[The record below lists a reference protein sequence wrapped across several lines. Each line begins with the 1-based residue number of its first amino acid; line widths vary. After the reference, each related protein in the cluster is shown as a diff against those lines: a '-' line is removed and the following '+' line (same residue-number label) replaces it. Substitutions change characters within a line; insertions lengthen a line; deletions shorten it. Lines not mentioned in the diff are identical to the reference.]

1 MKLLRFL
8 FSRIVIVGLMLTI
21 QLIIF
26 IMLITKFSHISVRA
40 SFICTI
46 ISALV
51 VLWIINKS
59 DNPAYKLAWIIP
71 ILIFNI
77 SGGILYIILGNK
89 KPSIKMRRE
98 LEKVQ
103 EKTSELLKQ
112 DNKVRDE
119 IEKENPII
127 LGHANYINNAAGF
140 PIYKNT
146 EVKYYSLGEYNYED
160 LINELKKA
168 KKYIFM
174 EYFIIEEGK
183 MWNGILEILEQK
195 AKEGLDVRLMYDD
208 MGCISLLPLGYDK
221 KLEKKGIKCI
231 AFNPFKPLLSLAM
244 NNRDHRKITVI
255 DGHTGFTGGI
265 NLADE
270 YINEKERFGHWKDT
284 GVMLKGDAV
293 WNLTIMFLEMWNSV
307 RKTDED
313 YFIYNPEVYQ
323 VETIV
328 NDGYVQPYGD
338 SPLDEEIVGENV
350 YMNIINT
357 AKKYVYI
364 FTPYLIID
372 NEMMTALCL
381 AAKRGVDVKIVTP
394 GIPDKK
400 TVFKLT
406 RSYYPQLI
414 RDGVKIYEYTPGFIH
429 AKVFLCDD
437 EIATVGTINMDYRS
451 LYLHFECGVYLYKNK
466 CISNIKEDML
476 DTIEKSH
483 EFSKEDIKE
492 GRRYALWQAI
502 LRVFAPLM

>member
-1 MKLLRFL
+1 MKILRLL
-8 FSRIVIVGLMLTI
+8 FSRMVIIGVMIAI
-21 QLIIF
+21 QLGIF
-26 IMLITKFSHISVRA
+26 LSLLIKFSHFSAITP
-40 SFICTI
+40 IMCTV

-77 SGGILYIILGNK
+77 AGGILYLILGNK
-89 KPSIKMRRE
+89 KPSKEMRRR

-103 EKTSELLKQ
+103 EKTSKYLKQ
-112 DNKVRDE
+112 NKDIAEEVKKDNKTVY
-119 IEKENPII
+119 
-127 LGHANYINNAAGF
+127 GHMNYINNSAGY
-140 PIYKNT
+140 PMNKNT
-146 EVKYYSLGEYNYED
+146 EVKYYSVGEDNYED
-160 LINELKKA
+160 LIKELKKA
-168 KKYIFM
+168 KRYIFM

-183 MWNGILEILEQK
+183 MWDGILEILEQK

-208 MGCISLLPLGYDK
+208 MGCISLLPYGYDK
-221 KLEKKGIKCI
+221 ILEKKGIKCI
-231 AFNPFKPLLSLAM
+231 AFNPFKPLLSLVM

-270 YINEKERFGHWKDT
+270 YINEKVRFGHWKDT
-284 GVMLKGDAV
+284 GVMLKGQGV
-293 WNLTIMFLEMWNSV
+293 WNLTMMFLEMWNST
-307 RKTDED
+307 RQTDED
-313 YFIYNPEVYQ
+313 FSIYKPEVHQ
-323 VETIV
+323 LETTIS
-328 NDGYVQPYGD
+328 DGFVQPYGD
-338 SPLDEEIVGENV
+338 SPLDEEVVGENV
-350 YMNIINT
+350 YLNIINS
-357 AKKYVYI
+357 AKNYVYI

-381 AAKRGVDVKIVTP
+381 AAKKGVDVKIVTP

-414 RDGVKIYEYTPGFIH
+414 RAGVKIYEYTPGFIH
-429 AKVFLCDD
+429 AKVFVCDD

-451 LYLHFECGVYLYKNK
+451 LYLHFECGVYLYKCK
-466 CISNIKEDML
+466 CLNDIKEDAL
-476 DTIEKSH
+476 DTISKSR
-483 EFSKEDIKE
+483 EFTEEDIRA

>member
-8 FSRIVIVGLMLTI
+8 FSRMLVVGLMIVI
-21 QLIIF
+21 QILAF
-26 IMLITKFSHISVRA
+26 ICIITKFSHISVA
-40 SFICTI
+40 VSSIFTI

-77 SGGILYIILGNK
+77 SGGVLYLILGNK
-89 KPSIKMRRE
+89 KPSKNMRRDIE
-98 LEKVQ
+98 NIQRKTEKYLIQKASVIEDLEK
-103 EKTSELLKQ
+103 ES
-112 DNKVRDE
+112 R
-119 IEKENPII
+119 IA
-127 LGHANYINNAAGF
+127 LGHANYIKNAAGA

-146 EVKYYSLGEYNYED
+146 QVKYYSIGEDNYAD
-160 LINELKKA
+160 LIKELKKA
-168 KKYIFM
+168 EQYIFM
-174 EYFIIEEGK
+174 EYFIIEEGI
-183 MWNGILEILEQK
+183 MWNGILEILEEK
-195 AKEGLDVRLMYDD
+195 AKEGVDVRLMYDD
-208 MGCISLLPLGYDK
+208 LGCISLLPYGYDRE
-221 KLEKKGIKCI
+221 LEKKGIKCM
-231 AFNPFKPLLSLAM
+231 AFNPFKPFLSLVM

-270 YINEKERFGHWKDT
+270 YINEKVRFGHWKDT
-284 GVMLKGDAV
+284 GVMLKGEAV
-293 WNLTIMFLEMWNSV
+293 WNLTTMFLEMWNAI
-307 RKTDED
+307 RPTDKE
-313 YFIYNPEVYQ
+313 FSIYKPEVHQ
-323 VETIV
+323 LETII

-338 SPLDEEIVGENV
+338 SPLDEEVVGENV
-350 YMNIINT
+350 YMNIINS
-357 AKKYVYI
+357 AQKYVYI

-381 AAKRGVDVKIVTP
+381 AAKRGIDVRIITP

-414 RDGVKIYEYTPGFIH
+414 NSGVRIYEYTPGFIH

-466 CISNIKEDML
+466 CIKDIKEDVL
-476 DTIEKSH
+476 STIEKSH
-483 EFSKEDIKE
+483 EFTKEHVKE
-492 GRRYALWQAI
+492 GRTYALGQAI